1 MQLTINSTRNSVV
14 YLLTIDEGIHQSQ
27 PGFDF
32 NMDDVSSS
40 IMFDCDIIIA
50 IFRSP
55 IFE

>member
-40 IMFDCDIIIA
+40 IIFDYDIIIA
-50 IFRSP
+50 IFHSP
-55 IFE
+55 IIE

>member
-40 IMFDCDIIIA
+40 IMFDYDIIIA
-50 IFRSP
+50 IFHSP